1 MFDEENNVSDEML
14 AAYIDGNSSPIEN
27 LLIADFLPNE
37 SAKEILDLS
46 ADCKNEKLISNVEPI
61 SFSDIVGEFVRPFK
75 DYEELKDNID
85 TLDNSGIM

>member
-27 LLIADFLPNE
+27 LLIADFLPEE
-37 SAKEILDLS
+37 SAIEVLDLS
-46 ADCKNEKLISNVEPI
+46 ADCKNVELLSNVEPI
-61 SFSDIVGEFVRPFK
+61 TFSDIVDVFVRPFK

-85 TLDNSGIM
+85 TPDNSGIM